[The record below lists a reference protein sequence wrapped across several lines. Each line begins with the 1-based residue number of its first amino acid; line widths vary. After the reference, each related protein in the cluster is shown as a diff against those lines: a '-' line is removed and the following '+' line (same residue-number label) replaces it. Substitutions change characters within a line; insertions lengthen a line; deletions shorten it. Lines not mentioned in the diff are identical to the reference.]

1 MQNNVWPPYWGIKDK
16 TPRINIIKTS
26 KSFIYDENKTKIFD
40 GIASWWSVCHG
51 YNHPNIISNMKKCLN
66 VMPHVMFAGITH
78 NYAETLAQELHNFS
92 FGQFKKTF
100 FCDSGSVAIEVSIKI
115 ALQYW
120 QSLKKYEKTH
130 ILTFSGC
137 YHGETFMASALS
149 SDDNSYILSY
159 TNNVLNVKLPSNSEE
174 MHEFKI
180 FLEKNHKRIACSI
193 IEPLVQG
200 AAGIK
205 MYSSAILRDIFTLI
219 KQYDILF
226 ICDECAMGFY
236 RTGRRFAFD
245 HAEIAPDITTLG
257 KALSGGH
264 ISLAATCTTEHIF
277 STICTDGHFKHGP
290 TFMANPL
297 ACSAGIASLSIFND
311 FNYPAHIYKITDIF
325 ANLKDR
331 LQKSLHLEVRVLGA
345 IIAIEINAKNL
356 DIKAYIYENIKEL
369 KLWVRPIGNTLYLMP
384 PLNVEIDDLLDAVKS
399 FETII
404 KNTHS
409 VV

>member
-1 MQNNVWPPYWGIKDK
+1 MQNNVWPPYWSIKDK
-16 TPRINIIKTS
+16 TPRINIVRTS

-51 YNHPNIISNMKKCLN
+51 YNHPKIISNMKKCLSA
-66 VMPHVMFAGITH
+66 MPHVMFAGITH
-78 NYAETLAQELHNFS
+78 NYAETLAQELYNFS

-100 FCDSGSVAIEVSIKI
+100 FCDSGSVAIEVSIKM

-120 QSLKKYEKTH
+120 QSLHKYEKTH
-130 ILTFSGC
+130 VLTFSGC
-137 YHGETFMASALS
+137 YHGETFMASSLS
-149 SDDNSYILSY
+149 SDENSYISSY
-159 TNNVLNVKLPSNSEE
+159 TNNVLNVKLPCNAEE
-174 MHEFKI
+174 MYEFKL

-205 MYSSAILRDIFTLI
+205 MYSSAILRDIFNLI
-219 KQYDILF
+219 KKYDILF

-245 HAEIAPDITTLG
+245 HAEIAPDIITLG

-264 ISLAATCTTEHIF
+264 ISLAAACTTEHIF
-277 STICTDGHFKHGP
+277 STICTDGYFKHGP

-297 ACSAGIASLSIFND
+297 ACSAGIASLNIFND
-311 FNYPAHIYKITDIF
+311 FNYPAHICKITDIF
-325 ANLKDR
+325 TNVKDR
-331 LQKSLHLEVRVLGA
+331 LQKSLHLEARVLGA

-356 DIKAYIYENIKEL
+356 DIKAYIYENTKEL
-369 KLWVRPIGNTLYLMP
+369 KLWVRPISNTLYLMP

-399 FETII
+399 FEII
-404 KNTHS
+404 VKNTHT